1 MKGKWEKGPG
11 IELFDALKEALGK
24 ELKNAKAAGAES
36 AAVAEADVVAETAQ
50 DVKLPIVAED
60 LGVLT
65 DSVYE
70 LLDATGYPGMKV
82 LQFAFEGGPGNVYLP
97 YNHVKNSVVYT
108 GTHDNDTLQGWKASI
123 SDELKEH
130 VMDFIGLEDEEGWNM
145 ALIRMALM
153 SSCDTA
159 IIPMQDYLEL
169 GTEARINEPST
180 TGMNWRWRLKQDW
193 LEENPK
199 LAKKIKHMTE
209 MYNR

>member
-1 MKGKWEKGPG
+1 MEIKG
-11 IELFDALKEALGK
+11 D
-24 ELKNAKAAGAES
+24 
-36 AAVAEADVVAETAQ
+36 
-50 DVKLPIVAED
+50 KLPIVAED

-65 DSVYE
+65 DSVYK
-70 LLDATGYPGMKV
+70 LLEDTGYPGMKV
-82 LQFAFEGGPGNVYLP
+82 LQFAFEGGAANEYLP

-108 GTHDNDTLQGWKASI
+108 GTHDNDTLQGWKDSI
-123 SDELKEH
+123 SNELKEH
-130 VMDFIGLEDEEGWNM
+130 VMDFIGLEDEKGWNT

-180 TGMNWRWRLKQDW
+180 TGRNWRWRLKKDW
-193 LEENPK
+193 LDENPK
-199 LAKKIKHMTE
+199 LAKKIKHMAE